1 MQLPQYSR
9 RRNEPATTYVKH
21 SNGEHIMN
29 KKSHD
34 RRTFLKS
41 GALLGS
47 AELLSCCTH
56 TAGAAEDAT
65 AGDVNIWDVF
75 PKRRAVRNFKPYVV
89 PEKDILKILDAARS
103 APTSGNQQPWKFLV
117 IRDKGKIDQL
127 KEACIKDALEKF
139 YKPSQTQT
147 KEQFEEKLRSM
158 MHGYFTATVYIIVLT
173 DNNSKY
179 PTYNHWDGP
188 LAAGYLMLAARALG
202 YGTVHVTDSIPDSV
216 TKDVFNIPDHYT
228 RVCIT
233 PVGVPAE
240 WPESPPKKDL
250 KEFIAYESL
259 QA

>member
-1 MQLPQYSR
+1 
-9 RRNEPATTYVKH
+9 
-21 SNGEHIMN
+21 MN

-47 AELLSCCTH
+47 AELLSSCAH
-56 TAGAAEDAT
+56 TTNAAANVTAT
-65 AGDVNIWDVF
+65 DGNIWDIF
-75 PKRRAVRNFKPYVV
+75 PKRRAVRNFKPDVV
-89 PEKDILKILDAARS
+89 PEKDIIRILDAARS

-117 IRDKGKIDQL
+117 IRDKDKINQL
-127 KEACIKDALEKF
+127 KETCIKDALERF
-139 YKPSQTQT
+139 YKPESQTQT
-147 KEQFEEKLRSM
+147 KEQFEEKLRGM
-158 MHGYFTATVYIIVLT
+158 MSGYFTATVYIVVLT

-202 YGTVHVTDSIPDSV
+202 YGTVHITDTIPDNV
-216 TKDVFNIPDHYT
+216 TREVFNIPDHYT

-233 PVGVPAE
+233 PVGIPAE
-240 WPESPPKKDL
+240 WPDSPPKKEL

-259 QA
+259 QT